1 MLLMKNFWLSWG
13 LRRWRCLR
21 WLLLLPLLT
30 FGLELRAGSPVDFFR
45 GLLSMSVEQRLDVLS
60 DRRPNERT
68 AILAKVR
75 EYERLSADVR
85 EKRLWQTEFHYFFH
99 GLRSLDR
106 SEREIALQ
114 AIEDPMKS
122 RLWIGFQLW
131 DGLDLESRDAL
142 IQERRAVTYLLTRV
156 HELSALEEEPEAN
169 DVRIG
174 SVTNVDAGAVSL
186 SRAIQDLE
194 ATHRKLLEDFDVLA
208 EQVGPMSAEEEAQ
221 LRVLVEAFVSLPQ
234 QKRDETFRTVLELA
248 ESSEGERQAFVQEA
262 LRWREISPEERAK
275 WRYIATQLPPMP
287 WDLAIEIGN
296 GATRYTIPPTPP
308 GFPDVPVRRSANVE
322 GNRQK

>member
-1 MLLMKNFWLSWG
+1 
-13 LRRWRCLR
+13 
-21 WLLLLPLLT
+21 
-30 FGLELRAGSPVDFFR
+30 
-45 GLLSMSVEQRLDVLS
+45 MSVEQRIDALA
-60 DRRPNERT
+60 DRGPNERS
-68 AILAKVR
+68 AILDKVR
-75 EYERLSADVR
+75 EYEGLSADVR

-99 GLRSLDR
+99 GLRSHDR

-114 AIEDPMKS
+114 AIEDPMRS

-156 HELSALEEEPEAN
+156 HELSALEQEPESSAAS
-169 DVRIG
+169 IG
-174 SVTNVDAGAVSL
+174 SVTDLDAGAVNL
-186 SRAIQDLE
+186 SRAIEDLE
-194 ATHRKLLEDFDVLA
+194 ATHRKLLEDFDTLA
-208 EQVGPMSAEEEAQ
+208 QQVGPMSAKEEAQ
-221 LRVLVEAFVSLPQ
+221 LRILVEAFVNLPR

-248 ESSEGERQAFVQEA
+248 ESSEGERQEFVQEA

-296 GATRYTIPPTPP
+296 GATRYMIPPTPP
-308 GFPDVPVRRSANVE
+308 GFPEIPVRYSANAE
-322 GNRQK
+322 GSE